1 MPAYLTL
8 FNWTEQGIKN
18 VKDTAKRAQ
27 AAREAWE
34 ETGGRFI
41 GIWWTFGEYDG
52 FVVHEAP
59 DDATA
64 NQLLMKI
71 GMGGDVRTTTM
82 RAFGEEEIESVLAG
96 LQ

>member
-8 FNWTEQGIKN
+8 FNWTEQGVRN

-34 ETGGRFI
+34 AAGCRFI
-41 GIWWTFGEYDG
+41 GIWWTFGQYDG

-64 NQLLMKI
+64 NRLLVKT
-71 GMGGDVRTTTM
+71 GMGGDVRTTTL
-82 RAFGEEEIESVLAG
+82 RAFGEEEIEEILKG
-96 LQ
+96 L

>member
-8 FNWTEQGIKN
+8 FNWTEQGIRN
-18 VKDTAKRAQ
+18 AKDIGKRAQ

-34 ETGGRFI
+34 AEGGRFI
-41 GIWWTFGEYDG
+41 GIWWTFGQYDG

-64 NQLLMKI
+64 NRLLLTT

-82 RAFGEEEIESVLAG
+82 RAFGEEEIEGILEN
-96 LQ
+96 L

>member
-1 MPAYLTL
+1 MPTYLTL
-8 FNWTEQGIKN
+8 FNWTEQGVRN

-34 ETGGRFI
+34 AAGGRFI
-41 GIWWTFGEYDG
+41 GVWWTFGQYDG

-64 NQLLMKI
+64 NRLLVKT
-71 GMGGDVRTTTM
+71 GMGGDVRTTTL
-82 RAFGEEEIESVLAG
+82 RAFGEEEIEGILEN
-96 LQ
+96 L

>member
-8 FNWTEQGIKN
+8 FNWTEQGFKN

-34 ETGGRFI
+34 AAGGRFI
-41 GIWWTFGEYDG
+41 GVWWTFGQYDG

-64 NQLLMKI
+64 NRLLVSTGMK
-71 GMGGDVRTTTM
+71 GDIRTTTL
-82 RAFGEEEIESVLAG
+82 RAFGEEEIEGILEN
-96 LQ
+96 L

>member
-8 FNWTEQGIKN
+8 FNWTEQGIRN
-18 VKDTAKRAQ
+18 AKDIAKRAQ

-34 ETGGRFI
+34 AEGGRFI
-41 GIWWTFGEYDG
+41 GIWWTFGQYDG

-64 NQLLMKI
+64 NRLLLTT

-82 RAFGEEEIESVLAG
+82 RAFGEEEIEGILEN
-96 LQ
+96 L

>member
-8 FNWTEQGIKN
+8 FNWTDQGIKN
-18 VKDTAKRAQ
+18 VKDITKRAQ

-34 ETGGRFI
+34 AEGGRFI
-41 GIWWTFGEYDG
+41 GIWWTLGEYDG

-59 DDATA
+59 DEATA
-64 NQLLMKI
+64 TRLLMKT
-71 GMGGDVRTTTM
+71 GMKGDVRTTTM

-96 LQ
+96 LS

>member
-8 FNWTEQGIKN
+8 FNWTEQGIRN
-18 VKDTAKRAQ
+18 AKDITKRAQ

-34 ETGGRFI
+34 AAGGRFI
-41 GIWWTFGEYDG
+41 GIWWTFGQYDG

-64 NQLLMKI
+64 NRLLLTT

-82 RAFGEEEIESVLAG
+82 RAFGEEEIEGILG
-96 LQ
+96 NL

>member
-8 FNWTEQGIKN
+8 FNWTEQGVRN
-18 VKDTAKRAQ
+18 VKDTAERAK

-34 ETGGRFI
+34 AAGGRFI
-41 GIWWTFGEYDG
+41 GVWWTFGQYDG

-64 NQLLMKI
+64 NRLLMNT
-71 GMGGDVRTTTM
+71 GMKGDVRTTTL
-82 RAFGEEEIESVLAG
+82 RAFGEEEIEGILED
-96 LQ
+96 L